1 VRVVSLLAVAVAII
15 ASLYLIGIAAA
26 QEGPAPPA
34 PDIDDI
40 VVLGSDSVRITWT
53 QETSPDL
60 NRTIVHYSDIPELM
74 IPAKL
79 FKSPHINVAIGTDLT
94 VKTISGLAEGTT
106 YHFMITAESITGATS
121 YSDLVSVDIPAT
133 PPEITVSSG
142 VIPADSLV
150 MVEGEASDD
159 QGVLSV
165 RFRID
170 DGAWRDAAG
179 TTNWA
184 FFVDTTGLGGG
195 DHNITILA
203 TDGAASREVTVR
215 VESSGPPSGG
225 STATPVPVHFY
236 GLIGL
241 LTFLAVLAL
250 SQSGIYLIFAAFG
263 LMYAKVTG
271 RKVLNNYV
279 RGKIHGYIIANPG
292 DHYSGIMRK
301 LGLKNGLFAYH
312 VKVLERE
319 SLVKSIMD
327 GRFRRFYPIGMKVE
341 ESIEMDT
348 FQLRI
353 LNLISDNPG
362 ISQKEIC
369 QALGARKQMVNLNV
383 RAMFHEGLIDVV
395 KEGRQTHCYLIAPDD
410 DVEEI

>member
-1 VRVVSLLAVAVAII
+1 LPVRVVSLLAVAVAII
-15 ASLYLIGIAAA
+15 ASLYLTGIAVA

-34 PDIDDI
+34 PEIVDIE
-40 VVLGSDSVRITWT
+40 VLGSDSVRVTWT
-53 QETSPDL
+53 QETPPDL
-60 NRTIVHYSDIPELM
+60 NRTIVHYSDVPELM
-74 IPAKL
+74 IPSKL
-79 FKSPHINVAIGTDLT
+79 FKSPHINVAIGTGLT
-94 VKTISGLAEGTT
+94 VKTISGLSEGTT
-106 YHFMITAESITGATS
+106 YHFMITAESMTGATS
-121 YSDLVSVDIPAT
+121 YSDLVSVEIPAT
-133 PPEITVSSG
+133 PPEITVSTDL
-142 VIPADSLV
+142 IPADSLV
-150 MVEGEASDD
+150 LVEGEASDD

-170 DGAWRDAAG
+170 DGAWRDAVG

-184 FFVDTTGLGGG
+184 FFVDTTDLG

-203 TDGAASREVTVR
+203 TDGVASREISVK
-215 VESSGPPSGG
+215 VESSGLPSG
-225 STATPVPVHFY
+225 STVTPVPVHYY

-250 SQSGIYLIFAAFG
+250 SQSGIYLLFSAFG

-271 RKVLNNYV
+271 RKVLNNYI

-292 DHYSGIMRK
+292 DHYSGIMRT

-319 SLVKSIMD
+319 SLVKSVMD

-383 RAMFHEGLIDVV
+383 RAMFHEGLIDIV